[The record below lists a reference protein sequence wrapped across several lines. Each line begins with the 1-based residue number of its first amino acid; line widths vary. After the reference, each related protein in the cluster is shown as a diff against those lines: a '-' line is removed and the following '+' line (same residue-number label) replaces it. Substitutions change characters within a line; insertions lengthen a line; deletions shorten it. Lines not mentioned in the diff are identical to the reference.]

1 MTRDAGSSDYHRV
14 VPNGENSA
22 RALFDIETI
31 LSDNALSKRLF
42 DAGYFIGDLAHDTG
56 ATSKPLKEFGLT
68 DEEMRSGR
76 YQERIHLEDRPT
88 YLALWRRVN
97 EGWEDQLYAEYRI
110 QDNKGAY
117 HWIETH
123 AVVVERAPDG
133 SIGMLIGTDRTIDS
147 RKQAEIFLQE
157 KYELAETLR
166 RTGTVISSD
175 LELSSSLS
183 VGAEKLGA
191 MVSSERC
198 DINAIDDGK
207 CRRLFSLPESG
218 PAPQIDLDP
227 LCEELRE
234 SAYPIIK
241 DDLGPGAGFRSWM
254 GVPLRTNDEFLGAVF
269 LWHPTAGF
277 FQGADLYAVTAIAE
291 ILAVAIHNNQRFR
304 RAVSEL
310 QTDELTGFLTRRSF
324 ERGVEELWN
333 SYCERY
339 PTNAIAMM
347 DIDRFKEVNDHYGH
361 IVGDEVIR
369 SFARAI
375 RDSLRHDDL
384 IARYGGEEF
393 VVILPDTSRAVA
405 AKIMERVRRA
415 CGSCRFDGVAETI
428 TMSIG
433 VTVCKSFEDVRGVIG
448 RADAALYRAKQRGRN
463 RVEIPAVSG

>member
-1 MTRDAGSSDYHRV
+1 LTRNAASVDYHGV
-14 VPNGENSA
+14 VPNGENRT

-42 DAGYFIGDLAHDTG
+42 DAGYFIGDLAQDTG
-56 ATSKPLKEFGLT
+56 VTSKPLLALGLT
-68 DEEMRSGR
+68 DQEMRSGR
-76 YQERIHLEDRPT
+76 YQERIHLDDRPT
-88 YLALWRRVN
+88 YRALWRRVS

-110 QDNKGAY
+110 RDNEGFY

-123 AVVVERAPDG
+123 AVVIERASDG
-133 SIGMLIGTDRTIDS
+133 GVGLIIGTDRNIDS
-147 RKQAEIFLQE
+147 RKQAELFLHE
-157 KYELAETLR
+157 KYELAESLR

-198 DINAIDDGK
+198 DINVIDDGQ
-207 CRRLFSLPESG
+207 CRRLFSLPES
-218 PAPQIDLDP
+218 APTPPIEIDP

-234 SAYPIIK
+234 RAYPIIK
-241 DDLGPGAGFRSWM
+241 DDLGPEAGFRSWM
-254 GVPLRTNDEFLGAVF
+254 GVPLRTNGVFLGAVF
-269 LWHPTAGF
+269 LWHSTAGF
-277 FQGADLYAVTAIAE
+277 FQGADLYAVTGIAE
-291 ILAVAIHNNQRFR
+291 FLAVAIHNNQHFR

-324 ERGVEELWN
+324 ERGAKELWKG
-333 SYCERY
+333 YCERH

-347 DIDRFKEVNDHYGH
+347 DIDRFKEVNDRYGH
-361 IVGDEVIR
+361 IAGDEVIR
-369 SFARAI
+369 CFARAI

-393 VVILPDTSRAVA
+393 VVILPNTSRAVA
-405 AKIMERVRRA
+405 ARVMDRVRAA
-415 CGSCRFDGVAETI
+415 CGSCRVDGVTEAI
-428 TMSIG
+428 TVSIG
-433 VTVCKSFEDVRGVIG
+433 VAICESVEDLRDVIG
-448 RADAALYRAKQRGRN
+448 RADVALYRAKRQGRN